1 VTHAYNPSTREAVRK
16 EDLEF
21 EANLGY
27 IRRLCLQEKKKKT
40 SLKLQKIFITTEK
53 GFDSKTHKEKNLK
66 GKRK

>member
-27 IRRLCLQEKKKKT
+27 IRRLCLQEKKKKD
-40 SLKLQKIFITTEK
+40 KPQITE
-53 GFDSKTHKEKNLK
+53 DIHNN
-66 GKRK
+66 